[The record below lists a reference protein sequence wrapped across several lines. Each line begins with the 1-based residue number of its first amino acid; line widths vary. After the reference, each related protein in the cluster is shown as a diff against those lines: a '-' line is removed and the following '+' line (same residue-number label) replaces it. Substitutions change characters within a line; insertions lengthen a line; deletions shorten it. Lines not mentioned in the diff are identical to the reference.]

1 MHSANSSGVAAGWVP
16 SRSVHPIE
24 RLRYVARARGA
35 SQAVMV
41 TETAAAL
48 RSFGRDPQGL
58 VTACRRIVDRQPSSG
73 PLWWL
78 AARALTA
85 ADPITEAMA
94 AAAEI
99 EADRTPRALADALP
113 QDATVLVLGWP
124 ELVSSGLPRRGDLE
138 VLVGDVDG
146 TGTDL
151 VVRLLRAD
159 VDATDVPGRGLGAA
173 AAEADV
179 VVLETPA
186 LGPGGFL
193 APSGSRAA
201 ASVARLA
208 GGQVWLVAGVGR
220 LLPERMFAALCDRSV
235 SADSP
240 WEDDLELVPLDLVDQ
255 VVGPAGPAGPGD
267 ALRRTDCPVAPEL
280 LKPF

>member
-1 MHSANSSGVAAGWVP
+1 
-16 SRSVHPIE
+16 
-24 RLRYVARARGA
+24 
-35 SQAVMV
+35 MV
-41 TETAAAL
+41 QETAAAL

-85 ADPITEAMA
+85 PDPIAEAQQ

-99 EADRTPRALADALP
+99 EDDRTPRALADALP
-113 QDATVLVLGWP
+113 EDATVLLLGWP
-124 ELVSSGLPRRGDLE
+124 ELAAGSLPRRGDLD

-146 TGTDL
+146 DGTAL

-159 VDATDVPGRGLGAA
+159 VDATDVPGPGLGAA

-186 LGPGGFL
+186 MGPTGFL
-193 APSGSRAA
+193 APMGSRAA
-201 ASVARLA
+201 ASVARLS
-208 GGQVWLVAGVGR
+208 GGEVWLVAGVGR
-220 LLPERMFAALCDRSV
+220 LLPERMFDALCDRVV

-240 WEDDLELVPLDLVDQ
+240 WEDELELVPLALVDQ
-255 VVGPAGPAGPGD
+255 VVGPRGPSTAAD